1 MGKRGREVA
10 ERGREVGRKRRGWHH
25 EAKESVLRK
34 EWGNTVKV
42 VPEPNK
48 MEGGSIHSEKN
59 SFVETP
65 GVGTRLRWVADST
78 AGR

>member
-25 EAKESVLRK
+25 EAKERVLRK

-42 VPEPNK
+42 VWEQIKWKAVLYIQKKTVLLRHRGWEP
-48 MEGGSIHSEKN
+48 
-59 SFVETP
+59 
-65 GVGTRLRWVADST
+65 D
-78 AGR
+78 